1 MSEPLIPLARAVF
14 YEVARV
20 EEELGVAL
28 GAVRLDIEKRTV
40 VVEGTGLLE
49 WGPRTRLEVQLER
62 CGVRHETHAPSM
74 RIVVYPS

>member
-1 MSEPLIPLARAVF
+1 MATSLIPLARTVF

-20 EEELGVAL
+20 EAELGVEL
-28 GAVRLDIEKRTV
+28 GAVCLDIEQRTV
-40 VVEGTGLLE
+40 VVKGAGLRR

-62 CGVRHETHAPSM
+62 RGVRHETYQPSM

>member
-20 EEELGVAL
+20 EAELGIELGV
-28 GAVRLDIEKRTV
+28 VRLDIENRTV
-40 VVEGTGLLE
+40 VVEGAGLRS

-62 CGVRHETHAPSM
+62 CGVRHETHSPSM